1 MPADNLAALLD
12 ALTDMSVYVIEEET
26 HKLLYFNERCRETG
40 RGRAVTGAKCHDVWP
55 EVCGCCPL
63 ESLGDRKSIHIVC
76 PDPLLH
82 TTVDVTASRIIWDG
96 GIRAIVVT
104 AAPHRL
110 KIEEE
115 QDMRNI
121 QHMYAQSLVTVFD
134 ECIIAN
140 LTDDYYVNCQKDTLW
155 TDIPEQGSFGV
166 ENRNYSEKV
175 IHPDDLEQFHA
186 CFSREAMLEAFGSG
200 KRRITRRLRRLSQD
214 GSYRIAEFAAA
225 RIGRADE
232 KDCWCVLVYH
242 DVHDEA
248 LLEQQLNVEISQLA
262 TAARAAYQMLIA
274 VNLTQ
279 NTYHMLEYER
289 PQVRRPDDDGSF
301 DELIAFELAGIHP
314 DYRDEF
320 IGKFRR
326 SALISTY
333 LRGERI
339 VTMEV
344 PHLGEDGEYHWNY
357 TQVVRV
363 ESPYTDDLIEIT
375 LSRNI
380 DEERRIREET
390 IEKERR
396 TKQILEEALDKAEKA
411 SKAKSDFLSR
421 MSHDIRTPLNAI
433 MGMTELALMNTGD
446 EAKVREYLKTIAGS
460 GGRLLQLINEVLDV
474 SKIESGTFELTEQE
488 IDLYELVDEAA
499 DMMRVAIEKRKQT
512 LSVDVEKD
520 MHSMVSADAGRL
532 SQILENVLSN
542 ASKYTEEGGAI
553 SLAVRELKR
562 EENELGTYQFIIED
576 NGIGM
581 EPEYIGHIFEPF
593 SRADD
598 SRISK
603 VTGTGLGMTIVG
615 NLVSMMG
622 GDIQIESEYGRGS
635 KFTITLY
642 LTKRD
647 GSAFTK
653 TAEAYREQES
663 FAGLRVLL
671 VEDNELNRQIAT
683 EMLELLGTQVE
694 SVENGRRAVEA
705 VRTHPPLYYDIIFMD
720 VQMPVMNGYE
730 AAREIRSCGMERI
743 EELPVIALTADAFAE
758 DVRLARQAGMN
769 GHLAKPVS
777 MEQLKRILANCTAW
791 RARNGKEPADGARMD
806 E

>member
-26 HKLLYFNERCRETG
+26 HRLLYCNERCRETG
-40 RGRAVTGAKCHDVWP
+40 HGRAVPGAKCHDVWP
-55 EVCGCCPL
+55 EMCGCCPL

-96 GIRAIVVT
+96 GIRAVVVT
-104 AAPHRL
+104 AAPHWL
-110 KIEEE
+110 KLEEE
-115 QDMRNI
+115 QDMKNI

-140 LTDDYYVNCQKDTLW
+140 LTDDYYVKCQKDTLW

-166 ENRNYSEKV
+166 ENRNYSDKV
-175 IHPDDLEQFHA
+175 IHPDDLEQFNA
-186 CFSREAMLEAFGSG
+186 CFSREAMLEVLGSG
-200 KRRITRRLRRLSQD
+200 KKRLTRRLRRLSQ
-214 GSYRIAEFAAA
+214 
-225 RIGRADE
+225 
-232 KDCWCVLVYH
+232 
-242 DVHDEA
+242 
-248 LLEQQLNVEISQLA
+248 
-262 TAARAAYQMLIA
+262 
-274 VNLTQ
+274 
-279 NTYHMLEYER
+279 
-289 PQVRRPDDDGSF
+289 DGSF
-301 DELIAFELAGIHP
+301 DELIAFELAGVHP

-344 PHLGEDGEYHWNY
+344 PHLGKDGEYHWNY

-433 MGMTELALMNTGD
+433 IGMTELALMNTG
-446 EAKVREYLKTIAGS
+446 
-460 GGRLLQLINEVLDV
+460 
-474 SKIESGTFELTEQE
+474 
-488 IDLYELVDEAA
+488 DEAA
-499 DMMRVAIEKRKQT
+499 DMMRVAIEKRKQM

-532 SQILENVLSN
+532 GQILENVLSN

-593 SRADD
+593 SRVDD

-642 LTKRD
+642 LAKRY
-647 GSAFTK
+647 GSAFAK
-653 TAEAYREQES
+653 PAEAYREKES

-694 SVENGRRAVEA
+694 GVENGRRAVEA

-791 RARNGKEPADGARMD
+791 RTRNGKEPAGGAGMD